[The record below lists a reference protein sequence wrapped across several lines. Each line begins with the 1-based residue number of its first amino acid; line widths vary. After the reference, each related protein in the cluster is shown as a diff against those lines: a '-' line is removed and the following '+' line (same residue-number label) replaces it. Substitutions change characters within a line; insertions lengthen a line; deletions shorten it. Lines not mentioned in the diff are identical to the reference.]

1 LFTQQAR
8 PDTKSA
14 AGTGTK
20 TVFPFSSLIPRVLMA
35 GVRVVHPYFFCVCP
49 NTISL
54 SYYIFVDSMRRD
66 TQDKEHSLVNAVDKV
81 KGTENVKS
89 HESSVIQT
97 LHSDLLIH
105 EADINLSES
114 PV

>member
-1 LFTQQAR
+1 MNPGHQH
-8 PDTKSA
+8 
-14 AGTGTK
+14 TGDK
-20 TVFPFSSLIPRVLMA
+20 WAKREN
-35 GVRVVHPYFFCVCP
+35 GFCSRHS
-49 NTISL
+49 T
-54 SYYIFVDSMRRD
+54 RRD